1 MVVTKNKRNK
11 FTRLLVSGFAPLMLI
26 LFVSQAFGSQESLL
40 ENNIGKLVFTSL
52 PKQIDQYSPN
62 DFVSTINLNSNKNLY
77 FATFLAKPLSLYLA
91 ELAPELSN
99 EAATNAGNFQFSF
112 YVNDALAYTEN
123 LNLGAGT
130 FAQKSQD
137 TIILRPFYSE
147 QNEDSWGRFLWMRFM
162 HFGGEEALTE
172 GRHRLRIEVRPY
184 VKLEDIEVGSLI
196 ATGGIEINVIKP
208 TVTKAQMAIQP
219 IQPVTDWAISQDN
232 YDQTKIQALN
242 KRIIQKDFKRINSIV
257 VIKKGELLIEQYFN
271 GANRTTLH
279 NPRSVGKSFAST
291 VLGIAIDDGYIDNA
305 GQTLSEFYDL
315 KEFEYFSAQKA
326 KVSLRDLV
334 TMNSGFQANDSDSAS
349 IGNEENMYP
358 TDDWVKFALDL
369 PMAPQED
376 KDKWQYFT
384 AGVVLLGDILHDSV
398 PNGLEKYAH
407 EKLFTPLGITNYQ
420 WQYTPQ
426 NVANTAGGIQ
436 LRALDFA
443 KYGQLYKNRGAW
455 KEQQIVSSDWIAA
468 SLAKQVQRGE
478 SERDGYYGYLFWNDN
493 LEVNGK
499 VYEAAYA
506 TGNGGN
512 KIFIFKELPLVVV
525 ITASAYGK
533 SYAHKQV
540 NQMMRQY
547 ILPAV
552 LD

>member
-184 VKLEDIEVGSLI
+184 VKLEDIKVGSLI

>member
-1 MVVTKNKRNK
+1 MVVTKNKRNI
-11 FTRLLVSGFAPLMLI
+11 FTRLLVSGFALLSLI
-26 LFVSQAFGSQESLL
+26 LFGSQAIGSQESLL

-52 PKQIDQYSPN
+52 PKQIDEYSPN

-77 FATFLAKPLSLYLA
+77 FAIFLAKPLSFYLA
-91 ELAPELSN
+91 ELAPELSK

-130 FAQKSQD
+130 FDQKSKD
-137 TIILRPFYSE
+137 TLIQRPFYSE

-162 HFGGEEALTE
+162 HFGGEESLTE
-172 GRHRLRIEVRPY
+172 GRHELRIEVRPY
-184 VKLEDIEVGSLI
+184 VKLEDIKVGSLI
-196 ATGGIEINVIKP
+196 ASGSIEISVIKP
-208 TVTKAQMAIQP
+208 TVTKAQMAVQP

-232 YDQTKIQALN
+232 YDQTKIQAMN

-305 GQTLSEFYDL
+305 DQTLSEFYEL
-315 KEFEYFSAQKA
+315 KQFEYFSAQKA

-358 TDDWVKFALDL
+358 TEDWVKFALDL

-376 KDKWQYFT
+376 KYKWQYFT
-384 AGVVLLGDILHDSV
+384 AGVVLLGDILHQSV

-407 EKLFTPLGITNYQ
+407 EKLFTPLGITSYQ

-443 KYGQLYKNRGAW
+443 KYGQLYKNRGVW

-499 VYEAAYA
+499 VYEVAYA
-506 TGNGGN
+506 AGNGGN